1 MSQYRDKVYAGILGK
16 VVGVYFG
23 RPVEG
28 WPYGKIRDRF
38 GIVDHYVADEVGVPL
53 HVADDDLAGTFT
65 FFNAVE
71 DHRGDI
77 RSLTAEDFG
86 NAWLDY
92 VIENKT
98 VFWWGG
104 IGRSTE
110 HTAFLRLK
118 EGIKAPESGSAA
130 LNGIG
135 VAEQIGA
142 LIFIEALAFLCP
154 SDPELA
160 RYLVRQSA
168 SVSHDKMALEAACFF
183 ASMESMAF
191 SERNLDRLLDEGL
204 RLCGY
209 APLIQ
214 LVECVREETL
224 RIGEFRQVRGW
235 LEENYGYAR
244 YPGNCHVAPNLALMI
259 ACLLLGG
266 DSFSMAMRYCISSG
280 WDTDCNG
287 GNIGALNAVRLGL
300 GSMKNEFDYLTP
312 VADLFYSIAGNAGAG
327 VTDAV
332 QQTNRIVV
340 QYNRLY
346 HEKEPVD
353 GARYSFSLPGS
364 VQGFVPCP
372 VLGEDG
378 MRRDRGSVP
387 CPVSREGTAMS
398 NDRSFVSCSV
408 PGGNTGMPYNRN
420 LEVPGENGLVIS
432 VKGHRAAV
440 STPCMWEPSDR
451 QDNYQ
456 LIASPTLYE
465 TQTVTFTAEPLVGTP
480 AVAPYIVYF
489 DFDDRERV
497 VKGPSAA
504 LKRRQELQWK
514 IPAIGGFT
522 IGRFGFCVEGKDGDR
537 ALIRSLD
544 WAGAPEA
551 LRIRGSL
558 RNYDLG
564 CANMQ
569 LQSFVASAKQFSFD
583 ARRTFVVSDTERGG
597 VAVTG
602 TDGWKDYCVECLVNP
617 SLNERFGLI
626 GRVRGLRRY
635 YGVLLDRAGRLRLI
649 AREGAEETVL
659 AGRQVAFGTDMDY
672 PMSLSMCGKRIRAEF
687 DGQVLEAE
695 DGRYVCGGCGFAVDA
710 GTFLVSD
717 FCVRARSAEQ
727 SGNQLLKGN
736 S

>member
-16 VVGVYFG
+16 LVGVYYG

-28 WPYGKIRDRF
+28 WPYEKIRDRF

-71 DHRGDI
+71 DQRGDI

-92 VIENKT
+92 IIENKT
-98 VFWWGG
+98 IFWWGG

-110 HTAFLRLK
+110 HTAFMRLK
-118 EGIKAPESGSAA
+118 EGIKAPESGSAGR
-130 LNGIG
+130 NGIA

-191 SERNLDRLLDEGL
+191 SERDLNRLIDEGL
-204 RLCGY
+204 GLCSY
-209 APLIQ
+209 APLIR
-214 LVECVREETL
+214 LVERVREETL
-224 RIGEFRQVRGW
+224 RIGEFRQVRDW
-235 LEENYGYAR
+235 LETNYGYAL
-244 YPGNCHVAPNLALMI
+244 YPGNCHVVPNLALMI

-266 DSFSMAMRYCISSG
+266 DSFSKAMQYCISSG

-300 GSMKNEFDYLTP
+300 DSMKNEFDYLTP
-312 VADLFYSIAGNAGAG
+312 IADRFYCIAGNAGAG

-332 QQTNRIVV
+332 QQTNRIVT

-346 HEKEPVD
+346 RKEEPVD
-353 GARYSFSLPGS
+353 DVRFSFSLPGS
-364 VQGFVPCP
+364 VQGFVSCP
-372 VLGEDG
+372 VLGCGG
-378 MRRDRGSVP
+378 MPYIRSLG
-387 CPVSREGTAMS
+387 EGTAMPH
-398 NDRSFVSCSV
+398 DRNVVSCSV
-408 PGGNTGMPYNRN
+408 PGGNTGIPNGRNLEKGTVMPYNRN

-432 VKGHRAAV
+432 VNGHRAAV

-465 TQTVTFTAEPLVGTP
+465 TQTVTFTAEPLAGTP

-489 DFDDRERV
+489 DFDDQEQI
-497 VKGPSAA
+497 VKGPSVV
-504 LKRRQELQWK
+504 LKGRQELRWK

-537 ALIRSLD
+537 ALIRRVD
-544 WAGAPEA
+544 WTGAPEA
-551 LRIRGSL
+551 LRISGSL

-564 CANMQ
+564 HANMQ
-569 LQSFVASAKQFSFD
+569 LQSFVSSAKQFSFD

-602 TDGWKDYCVECLVNP
+602 TDGWKDYSVECLVNS

-635 YGVLLDRAGRLRLI
+635 YGVLLNREGRMRLI
-649 AREGAEETVL
+649 VREGAKEAVL
-659 AGRQVAFGTDMDY
+659 AERQVAFGTDTDY
-672 PMSLSMCGKRIRAEF
+672 PMSLSMCGNRIRAAF
-687 DGQVLEAE
+687 DGQALEAE
-695 DGRYVCGGCGFAVDA
+695 DDRYTCGGCGFVVDA

-717 FCVRARSAEQ
+717 FCVRA
-727 SGNQLLKGN
+727 L
-736 S
+736 

>member
-16 VVGVYFG
+16 LVGVYYG

-28 WPYGKIRDRF
+28 WPYEKIRDRF

-71 DHRGDI
+71 DRRGDI

-92 VIENKT
+92 IIENKT
-98 VFWWGG
+98 IFWWGG

-110 HTAFLRLK
+110 HTAFMRLK
-118 EGIKAPESGSAA
+118 EGIKAPESGLAGR
-130 LNGIG
+130 NGIA

-191 SERNLDRLLDEGL
+191 SERDLNRLIDEGL
-204 RLCGY
+204 GLCSY
-209 APLIQ
+209 APLIR

-224 RIGEFRQVRGW
+224 RIGEFRQVRDW
-235 LEENYGYAR
+235 LETNYGYAL
-244 YPGNCHVAPNLALMI
+244 YPGNCHVVPNLALMI

-266 DSFSMAMRYCISSG
+266 DSFSKAMQYCISSG

-300 GSMKNEFDYLTP
+300 DSMKDEFDYLTP
-312 VADLFYSIAGNAGAG
+312 IADRFYCIAGNAGAG

-332 QQTNRIVV
+332 QQTNRIVA

-346 HEKEPVD
+346 RKEEPVD
-353 GARYSFSLPGS
+353 DVRFSFSLPGS

-372 VLGEDG
+372 VLGCG
-378 MRRDRGSVP
+378 
-387 CPVSREGTAMS
+387 
-398 NDRSFVSCSV
+398 
-408 PGGNTGMPYNRN
+408 GMPYNRN

-432 VKGHRAAV
+432 VNGQSAAV

-465 TQTVTFTAEPLVGTP
+465 TQTVTFTAEPLAGTP

-489 DFDDRERV
+489 DFDDREQV
-497 VKGPSAA
+497 VKGLSVV
-504 LKRRQELQWK
+504 LKGRQELRWK

-537 ALIRSLD
+537 ALIRRVD
-544 WAGAPEA
+544 WTGAPEA
-551 LRIRGSL
+551 LRISGSL

-564 CANMQ
+564 HANMQ
-569 LQSFVASAKQFSFD
+569 LQSFISSAKQFSFD

-602 TDGWKDYCVECLVNP
+602 TDGWKDYSVECLVNS

-635 YGVLLDRAGRLRLI
+635 YGVLLNREGRMRLI
-649 AREGAEETVL
+649 VREGAKEAVL
-659 AGRQVAFGTDMDY
+659 AERQVAFGTDTDY
-672 PMSLSMCGKRIRAEF
+672 PMSLSMFGNRIRAAF
-687 DGQVLEAE
+687 DGQALEAE
-695 DGRYVCGGCGFAVDA
+695 DDRYTCGGCGFVVDA

-717 FCVRARSAEQ
+717 FCVRA
-727 SGNQLLKGN
+727 L
-736 S
+736 